1 MIKITL
7 KRSVIGYDK
16 TQRMTV
22 KSLGLGRVGSSVV
35 QEETPVI
42 LGMIRKIP
50 HLLTVEQ
57 LEAPAEGKE

>member
-57 LEAPAEGKE
+57 LEAPTEGKE